1 MQIIGSH
8 RCWKRYFFPAI
19 STVLPRSAPASS
31 RRASYHGW
39 QMAIQKVKPIPRAT
53 AQVDLAAMVRAAGCR
68 NAQQAVDVLLARFLS
83 VPVDAG
89 TRARIGKFLESEL
102 GTGDLAAAGTFL

>member
-1 MQIIGSH
+1 MEI
-8 RCWKRYFFPAI
+8 
-19 STVLPRSAPASS
+19 
-31 RRASYHGW
+31 
-39 QMAIQKVKPIPRAT
+39 
-53 AQVDLAAMVRAAGCR
+53 GCR

-102 GTGDLAAAGTFL
+102 GTGDLVAANTGESAVLEKAEQLGLKRTTHIADFIEKDRAAFSLFHAAVLLPQSASERTFLVAEQFAFQE